1 LFEYQ
6 KPTDAKH
13 IIKIDSAIALTVWDR
28 PAASAGDIVE
38 IIIYTEFVSDGSDI
52 TIRIL
57 DSSASSK
64 IAEING
70 KVNGNR
76 CEKTYK
82 IPDKGTGDCIYF
94 EADLSK
100 HGIKRKSKGLDIIPP
115 IKIKNLKWDKSVV
128 TRGDSVKF
136 SADID
141 GVQDGT
147 LATIEIYEYSKDG
160 AHDLITKFPAI
171 VVNRM
176 VQGGWSFDYH
186 HDTKDI
192 PTDDEAKIGYE
203 SPSYFFRVRIT
214 KLYADSGLLE
224 FRDWIEF
231 TLMDENDNPI
241 PNQRY
246 LLTLPDRGVRS
257 GTLDVNGHGKEQ
269 NIPPGRSVVEFP
281 DLKGYSFSLDT

>member
-6 KPTDAKH
+6 KPTDAVH
-13 IIKIDSAIALTVWDR
+13 IIKMDSAITLTVWDR
-28 PAASAGDIVE
+28 PMASSGDAVKIIV
-38 IIIYTEFVSDGSDI
+38 YTEFVSDGSAI
-52 TIRIL
+52 TIRIF
-57 DSSASSK
+57 DSSASNK
-64 IAEING
+64 LDEING

-100 HGIKRKSKGLDIIPP
+100 HGIKQKSKGLDIIPP
-115 IKIKNLKWDKSVV
+115 IKIKNLKWDKSVI
-128 TRGDSVKF
+128 TRGDSVKL

-147 LATIEIYEYSKDG
+147 LANIEIYEYSKDG
-160 AHDLITKFPAI
+160 AHDLIAKFPTI

-192 PTDDEAKIGYE
+192 PTADEAIDYE
-203 SPSYFFRVRIT
+203 SPSYFFRVKIN

-231 TLMDENDNPI
+231 TLTDENDNPI

-246 LLTLPDRGVRS
+246 LLTLPDRDVRS

-269 NIPPGRSVVEFP
+269 NIPPGRSVIEFL
-281 DLKGYSFSLDT
+281 DLKGYSFSLNT